1 MKTKSGRQRIF
12 FPTLD
17 LRRRRMKK
25 KTWRMIREEKEME
38 SNGNTEDKQKAM
50 EKRGNKEEQNWRKE

>member
-1 MKTKSGRQRIF
+1 
-12 FPTLD
+12 
-17 LRRRRMKK
+17 MKK